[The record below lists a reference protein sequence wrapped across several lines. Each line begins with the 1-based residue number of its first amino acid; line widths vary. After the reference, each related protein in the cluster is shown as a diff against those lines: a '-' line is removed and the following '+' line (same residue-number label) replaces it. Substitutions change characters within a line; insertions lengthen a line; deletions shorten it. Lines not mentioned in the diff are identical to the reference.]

1 MTVNR
6 IIFSSRKKPKIK
18 IDVFVSLPME
28 WLSYLFV
35 VAMSLSSFDKK
46 EPEGFVARMHVGK
59 LSINYILCTSS
70 ITVQLCLVVWGKMD
84 RYNIKSFTLISREF
98 L

>member
-59 LSINYILCTSS
+59 LSINYILCTLS
-70 ITVQLCLVVWGKMD
+70 INVQICNLVLLFGVKWTD
-84 RYNIKSFTLISREF
+84 II
-98 L
+98 